1 MIRVYAYDMPY
12 NETYYVETS
21 NKRDTEQFSY
31 YVMAVTNGESEYLYS
46 DPSNEIV
53 VGTTGS
59 VDAVTTDSSRMYGA
73 DGELCVETD
82 AAGVVEVYDAAGI
95 CVARQAVAEGTTG
108 IALPAGFYVVRLGG
122 SVAKVLVK

>member
-59 VDAVTTDSSRMYGA
+59 VDAVTTASSRMYGA
-73 DGELCVETD
+73 DGELCVET
-82 AAGVVEVYDAAGI
+82 DAAGI

>member
-1 MIRVYAYDMPY
+1 
-12 NETYYVETS
+12 
-21 NKRDTEQFSY
+21 
-31 YVMAVTNGESEYLYS
+31 
-46 DPSNEIV
+46 
-53 VGTTGS
+53 
-59 VDAVTTDSSRMYGA
+59 MYGA